1 LRLHRGRV
9 HRDRLRVADLFL
21 DRADRPMSFATL
33 ELDDVSGLRFIIDW
47 RNGQRLYKHPN
58 CALCGIPRYS
68 RHTVL
73 PSCDARC
80 DTHPK
85 RRAFE

>member
-1 LRLHRGRV
+1 V
-9 HRDRLRVADLFL
+9 
-21 DRADRPMSFATL
+21 SFATL
-33 ELDDVSGLRFIIDW
+33 ELDDESGLQFVIDW
-47 RNGQRLYKHPN
+47 RTKERLYKHPN

-73 PSCDARC
+73 PDCGDDCDM
-80 DTHPK
+80 HPK